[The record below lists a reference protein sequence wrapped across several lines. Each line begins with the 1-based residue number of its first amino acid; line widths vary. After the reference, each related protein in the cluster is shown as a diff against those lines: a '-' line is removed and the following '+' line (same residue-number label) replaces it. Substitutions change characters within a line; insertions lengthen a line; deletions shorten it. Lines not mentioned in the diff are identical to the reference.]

1 MKVPVLAVRTGFTH
15 ANIIN
20 ISTPHTKQRDSY
32 KFPLFISKRGKQMT
46 IIKNR
51 IKLNSA
57 VRAYWILIF

>member
-1 MKVPVLAVRTGFTH
+1 MNSNHCQLFTILIGFRT
-15 ANIIN
+15 A
-20 ISTPHTKQRDSY
+20 SPHTKQRDSY

-46 IIKNR
+46 MIKNH